1 MPVLRTDFY
10 LSHLSGGHFCGTV
23 FIRGSGGSQVY
34 SLQLW
39 ILKET
44 AKIKKPKIKSHNVGY
59 IDEVV
64 VHVDGVF

>member
-1 MPVLRTDFY
+1 MKAIFAVMCL
-10 LSHLSGGHFCGTV
+10 LGGV
-23 FIRGSGGSQVY
+23 GGSQVY

-59 IDEVV
+59 IDEGV

>member
-1 MPVLRTDFY
+1 MCL
-10 LSHLSGGHFCGTV
+10 LGGVGM
-23 FIRGSGGSQVY
+23 GGGSQVY

-44 AKIKKPKIKSHNVGY
+44 AKIKKPKIKSHKVGY